1 MKTESKSA
9 IRPPSGQRQDIQIL
23 RGVAILLVLG
33 YHLGI
38 DFFKNGFLGVDIF
51 FVISG
56 YLMAQIYQT
65 KSPREFLWTR
75 AMRLLPSYFITVIF
89 TLIVASIL
97 TVPSDFIQTSNQV
110 LYSLILVPN
119 FYFWMQNSYFAL
131 SDFNPLLHLW
141 SLGIEIQFYLLLPF
155 LVYIFTKSKRL
166 FLSFGLI
173 SLVISLITIQVSPK
187 TSFFLLPF
195 RIWEFLLGF
204 IVGRASL
211 DYLNRRRHLFLSV
224 ITNFFFAISLYLI
237 FFFDLNGFSTSL
249 IFGHPGFA
257 ALVVTT
263 STSLILF
270 EKKRISTGL
279 ITKPLHAL
287 GDYSYA
293 LYLVHFPVLVF
304 FGYSPFGG
312 TNLGISGIRQFAFTI
327 LFMASLTIT
336 LHRCVE
342 RPMRYL
348 KFNRRSVEKIFWQI
362 LILLVFAVMSDVYNN
377 NKFTNYEKR
386 VSLATLDRDQ
396 YRCGKI
402 IRLINPFEEVCHLV
416 RSSSDKS
423 LLLLGNS
430 HADSLKSALVT
441 VADKLNFN
449 LYFWAQ
455 NDPLMYDPS
464 DLEKVIKEIRE
475 NKIGYVLLHYSNGA
489 LGANTL
495 RDFVNQTSSLGVVA
509 IVVGPVPTWTKSVP
523 ALVWLANQ
531 TEPRLIQNYR
541 KFQKLNP
548 ESISLESQ
556 STALG
561 ISYYDVARFMCNP
574 NCKHSLNNGTPIYFD
589 SNHLNLEGA
598 RTLQPFIRNL
608 IKKEFGK
615 EMESR

>member
-1 MKTESKSA
+1 MKTESKSE
-9 IRPPSGQRQDIQIL
+9 IRPPSGQRQDIQVL

-38 DFFKNGFLGVDIF
+38 NFFKNGFLGVDIF

-65 KSPREFLWTR
+65 KSPVEFFWKR
-75 AMRLLPSYFITVIF
+75 AMRLLPSYFVTVIF
-89 TLIVASIL
+89 TLIIASIL
-97 TVPSDFIQTSNQV
+97 TVPSDFIQTGNQV
-110 LYSLILVPN
+110 LYSFFLVPN

-131 SDFNPLLHLW
+131 SDFKPLLHLW
-141 SLGIEIQFYLLLPF
+141 SLGIEIQFYLLVPF
-155 LVYIFTKSKRL
+155 LVNIFTKSKRL
-166 FLSFGLI
+166 LLSFGLI
-173 SLVISLITIQVSPK
+173 SLVISLVTIHVSPK

-211 DYLNRRRHLFLSV
+211 NYSNRRRHLFLSV
-224 ITNFFFAISLYLI
+224 ISNCLFAISIYFI

-257 ALVVTT
+257 ALVVTI

-270 EKKRISTGL
+270 QKKKISTGF
-279 ITKPLHAL
+279 ITTPLRGL

-312 TNLGISGIRQFAFTI
+312 TNLGISGIRQFALSVI
-327 LFMASLTIT
+327 LIASLTVT
-336 LHRCVE
+336 LHWCIE

-348 KFNRRSVEKIFWQI
+348 KFNRGSVEKISWR
-362 LILLVFAVMSDVYNN
+362 LLLLLVLAVISYIYNN
-377 NKFTNYEKR
+377 NKFTNYENQ

-402 IRLINPFEEVCHLV
+402 SRLINPFEEVCHLV
-416 RSSSDKS
+416 RSSSDKK

-430 HADSLKSALVT
+430 HADSLKSAV
-441 VADKLNFN
+441 VAEANRLNFD
-449 LYFWAQ
+449 LYFWVQ

-464 DLEKVIKEIRE
+464 DLEKVIKEIE
-475 NKIGYVLLHYSNGA
+475 EHKIGYVLLHYSNGA
-489 LGANTL
+489 LSANTL
-495 RDFVNQTSSLGVVA
+495 KDFVYQTSSLGVVS
-509 IVVGPVPTWTKSVP
+509 IVLGPVPTWPKSVP
-523 ALVWLANQ
+523 ALVWSAKEF
-531 TEPRLIQNYR
+531 EPRLVQDYS
-541 KFQKLNP
+541 KFQRLNP
-548 ESISLESQ
+548 QSLILESQ
-556 STALG
+556 SKELG
-561 ISYYDVARFMCNP
+561 ISYYDLAKFMCSP
-574 NCKHSLNNGTPIYFD
+574 NCKYSLNNGTPIYFD

-598 RTLQPFIRNL
+598 RTLQPLIRSL
-608 IKKEFGK
+608 IEKEFGK
-615 EMESR
+615 EMESK